1 MRRLTPVFVFLPLLG
16 ERKQAAKS
24 QLQAVEQEAQSLT
37 GRNRTLEQQVAAA
50 AEQAKL
56 DKEIFE
62 REKKALQNSYD
73 AVIVTKDQQI
83 AVWQQRALEG
93 QQMTAGE
100 IAAAKVRYAALL
112 ICAVEIS
119 KCSPHVRFVIGQ
131 AKLEE
136 AEQALMD
143 HKSKRLTART
153 EMIQLAES
161 LEKCQEV
168 NRSMDQ
174 AVQNTLL
181 PMASEQVSAL
191 ESALAAIEAA
201 SSSLASKRTV
211 QFQNRANELLTRR
224 FRRQRD
230 SMPAPPTNRRQASNE
245 MVPFGSPRSS
255 HRNGTLHGRKKE
267 IGADSLHHVEMLR
280 DELNRLAAGLSLLS
294 QSVER
299 LSELVHMDT
308 RCCGSFWD
316 LLTMAFSDS
325 STRSRGY
332 SNLSP
337 YENLPRTSES
347 EQQDTLLT
355 STAERSE
362 TRAGRGAML
371 EPINALEE
379 MTTFDDIQLVD
390 EHEVD
395 L

>member
-1 MRRLTPVFVFLPLLG
+1 MFNGARCDFEMFTPHARSCCFF
-16 ERKQAAKS
+16 
-24 QLQAVEQEAQSLT
+24 
-37 GRNRTLEQQVAAA
+37 
-50 AEQAKL
+50 
-56 DKEIFE
+56 
-62 REKKALQNSYD
+62 
-73 AVIVTKDQQI
+73 
-83 AVWQQRALEG
+83 
-93 QQMTAGE
+93 
-100 IAAAKVRYAALL
+100 
-112 ICAVEIS
+112 
-119 KCSPHVRFVIGQ
+119 GQ

-174 AVQNTLL
+174 ALQQTLL

-201 SSSLASKRTV
+201 SSALASKRTV

-230 SMPAPPTNRRQASNE
+230 SMPAPPTNRRQVSNE

-255 HRNGTLHGRKKE
+255 HRNGTIYGRKKE
-267 IGADSLHHVEMLR
+267 IGADSLHHVELLR

-316 LLTMAFSDS
+316 LLTMAFSDN

-347 EQQDTLLT
+347 EQQDALLR
-355 STAERSE
+355 SVERSE
-362 TRAGRGAML
+362 TRAGRSAIL
-371 EPINALEE
+371 EPINPIEE
-379 MTTFDDIQLVD
+379 MTTFDDIELVD